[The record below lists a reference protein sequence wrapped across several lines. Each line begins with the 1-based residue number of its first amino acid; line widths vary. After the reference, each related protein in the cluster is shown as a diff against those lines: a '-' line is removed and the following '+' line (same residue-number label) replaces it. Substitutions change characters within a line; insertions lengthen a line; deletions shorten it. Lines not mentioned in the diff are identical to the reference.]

1 MNHCVVTLRH
11 VGGSLLLRCMP
22 TYVAYPVH
30 SQGCSTLPGSFDMVG
45 PQLHSARQEVPKCP
59 SLGPADMEAI
69 SHRARWHHHGIGV
82 SVLVAV
88 CFRPPL
94 SFDMVVRHREM
105 MHHQFLHM
113 PLCPE
118 MSVGISRL
126 PR

>member
-45 PQLHSARQEVPKCP
+45 PQLHSARQEVPECP

-69 SHRARWHHHGIGV
+69 SRRSQRMYWR
-82 SVLVAV
+82 LCAV
-88 CFRPPL
+88 FP
-94 SFDMVVRHREM
+94 STTVVQDGR
-105 MHHQFLHM
+105 
-113 PLCPE
+113 
-118 MSVGISRL
+118 
-126 PR
+126 